1 MKDRDLEK
9 ILEIGIE
16 LTSEKNKNKLLEK
29 MINEAVAITNCD
41 AATLYLV
48 NNNELVFKIMI
59 TKSQNIYKG
68 FDDEDINLPN
78 VEMKEEN
85 VCSFS
90 AIHKTFINIENVY
103 SSDKFDFSGPK
114 KYDSLTGYHTE
125 SMLVIPMCDSKD
137 NVIGV
142 LQLINKIEN
151 NKIVPFSND
160 DGLILRS
167 LGSMAAVAI
176 ANMLYL
182 EEIKAQ
188 MESFVES
195 FATAID
201 RRTPYNAS
209 HTRKVTEYAVLLSNK
224 INSEYKNN
232 NFNEYFDQ
240 ERQEIL
246 KLSAGLH
253 DIGKMIVPLSVMNKE
268 TRLSSKI
275 EKIEDR
281 FKYIKALYEIDY
293 LKNNINLEEFNIK
306 INEIDNILL
315 DIINI
320 NTLGFLNEEYREK
333 IKYYDT
339 LHYKNDLITIKYL
352 EPDEVKDLSVIKGT
366 LTNEER
372 IIMESHVKFTKEILE
387 QVHLTGNYKNIVKFA
402 SQHHEYL
409 DGSGYPNKLKKEDL
423 SLESRILTIVDIYDA
438 LTCTDRPYKKPIPV
452 EKAFS
457 ILESMANEG
466 KLDLELVLLF
476 KDAVLN
482 K

>member
-1 MKDRDLEK
+1 MKDRELEK